1 VPFLVEDELKRLGGK
16 FEKVANWQPFTITD
30 GHLITGQNPA
40 SSTVTAKALLA
51 LMATLQKA

>member
-1 VPFLVEDELKRLGGK
+1 MKILMVVDGRL
-16 FEKVANWQPFTITD
+16 T
-30 GHLITGQNPA
+30 TGQNPA